1 MRCFQKTDCILCY
14 TLTICFLMNLIY
26 YKIPLQLSA
35 LLEGNELANCDM
47 RESISKTLE
56 LIIMTRFGEHR
67 HDPSFGCEIWDLD
80 FELIVSENK
89 WEEKLRQSLL
99 KSITSHEH
107 RLSDI
112 QLKVEITEIEKF
124 HLLKKYAE
132 IKKRVDIKL
141 TGNIHKTGEQFSFNN
156 SLFLSPLS
164 VD

>member
-1 MRCFQKTDCILCY
+1 
-14 TLTICFLMNLIY
+14 MNSIY
-26 YKIPLQLSA
+26 YKIPLQLSG
-35 LLEGNELANCDM
+35 LLEGNELSTCDL
-47 RESISKTLE
+47 RDSISKTLE

-99 KSITSHEH
+99 KSITTHEH

-112 QLKVEITEIEKF
+112 QLSVAITEIEKF
-124 HLLKKYAE
+124 HLFKKYTE
-132 IKKRVDIKL
+132 IKKRVDISL
-141 TGNIHKTGEQFSFNN
+141 TGVLHKTGEAFKFSN
-156 SLFLSPLS
+156 SLFLSPLC

>member
-1 MRCFQKTDCILCY
+1 
-14 TLTICFLMNLIY
+14 MNIIY
-26 YKIPLQLSA
+26 YKIPLQLSS
-35 LLEGNELANCDM
+35 LLEGNELPNCDT
-47 RESISKTLE
+47 RDSITKTLE

-124 HLLKKYAE
+124 HLLKQYAE
-132 IKKRVDIKL
+132 IKKRVDIQL
-141 TGNIHKTGEQFSFNN
+141 NGTIHKTGESFTFNN
-156 SLFLSPLS
+156 RLFLSPLS

>member
-1 MRCFQKTDCILCY
+1 
-14 TLTICFLMNLIY
+14 MNIIY
-26 YKIPLQLSA
+26 YKIPFQLSS
-35 LLEGNELANCDM
+35 LLEGNELATCDLKD
-47 RESISKTLE
+47 SISKNLE

-67 HDPSFGCEIWDLD
+67 HDPGFGCEIWDLD

-99 KSITSHEH
+99 KSITTHEH

-112 QLKVEITEIEKF
+112 QLAVQIAEIEKF
-124 HLLKKYAE
+124 HLLKKYVE
-132 IKKRVDIKL
+132 VKKKVDIQL
-141 TGNIHKTGEQFSFNN
+141 SGIMHKTGESFSFSN

>member
-1 MRCFQKTDCILCY
+1 
-14 TLTICFLMNLIY
+14 MNIVY
-26 YKIPLQLSA
+26 YKIPFQVST
-35 LLEGNELANCDM
+35 LLEGNELATCDL
-47 RESISKTLE
+47 RDSISKNLE

-67 HDPSFGCEIWDLD
+67 HDPGFGCEIWDLD

-99 KSITSHEH
+99 KSITTHEH

-112 QLKVEITEIEKF
+112 QLAVQIAEIEKF
-124 HLLKKYAE
+124 HLFKQYVE
-132 IKKRVDIKL
+132 IKKRVDIQL
-141 TGNIHKTGEQFSFNN
+141 SGTIHKTGEAFAFRN